1 MPLRDP
7 ALRDHGRKARYFRA
21 DASTASKFP
30 AFTFGYMLR
39 RIAHPEIAKAAANIV
54 WLGLERL
61 TQIAVA
67 IAIAG
72 MLARY
77 FGPDVFGKW
86 QYANTLLLVLAPI
99 TWVCGAEILVPTIV
113 QRGEADLGAVLG
125 SAFVLRFAVS
135 ALALAATWGGVAAGL
150 TDPVV
155 GAMLAGLAV
164 TMLFREPF
172 IGVVNSWL
180 QSLTYSKPQLVASM
194 IAALGKL
201 ALVYLLVRMS
211 ASAPRFAW
219 LWAVEAAAIG
229 AVLLAYYARRHGGK
243 LGWRVERAL
252 LRHFASAGAVFWV
265 GLVCM
270 YLFLK
275 LDRLMLERAISFA
288 DLGRY
293 SAAQQ
298 INENWIAL
306 ALMLAQ
312 TIAPAFVYRVQDPA
326 RLLRNVVRLMVL
338 AAGLMISGALVLDA
352 LGSIVITRVFG
363 ANFADAIPIFRWCV
377 WLSVPAGVEAIGNLV
392 LLKYQA
398 KFVVLTKWLLALAVA
413 FAVNLFAIPRIGA
426 YGALAGLAA
435 GYCAA
440 VAVNVYYIR
449 LKLRP

>member
-1 MPLRDP
+1 
-7 ALRDHGRKARYFRA
+7 
-21 DASTASKFP
+21 
-30 AFTFGYMLR
+30 MLR
-39 RIAHPEIAKAAANIV
+39 RIAHPDIAKAAANIV

-72 MLARY
+72 LLARY

-180 QSLTYSKPQLVASM
+180 QSLTYSKPQLVTSM

-211 ASAPRFAW
+211 AGAPRFAW
-219 LWAVEAAAIG
+219 LWALEAAVIG

-312 TIAPAFVYRVQDPA
+312 TIAPAFVYRVQDHA
-326 RLLRNVVRLMVL
+326 RLMRNVVRLMVL

-413 FAVNLFAIPRIGA
+413 FGVNLFAIPRIGA